1 MIKIIVKESMR
12 LLKRWIMSN
21 WIMKLKNQFLLF
33 ILKSLTLYTLKT
45 HFLITTFVMC
55 DAGGGRVVKGDRLR
69 AYWVSPFAGS
79 SPVSRTLIN
88 KLFF

>member
-33 ILKSLTLYTLKT
+33 ILKSLTLYTLKNT
-45 HFLITTFVMC
+45 FFNNLIKRMVTANNI
-55 DAGGGRVVKGDRLR
+55 DQE
-69 AYWVSPFAGS
+69 
-79 SPVSRTLIN
+79 
-88 KLFF
+88 KLVCS

>member
-33 ILKSLTLYTLKT
+33 ILKSLTLYTL
-45 HFLITTFVMC
+45 ITTFVMC
-55 DAGGGRVVKGDRLR
+55 DAGVVEWSKAIG
-69 AYWVSPFAGS
+69 
-79 SPVSRTLIN
+79 
-88 KLFF
+88 